1 MLTKKVLKLDQ
12 IHSQWI
18 ELPVLMFLKWQCDSN
33 KMSAALLNQI
43 LLVYKEDY
51 TVSTLKEM
59 MMNI

>member
-12 IHSQWI
+12 NHSQWI
-18 ELPVLMFLKWQCDSN
+18 ELQVLMFLNWLCDSN

-43 LLVYKEDY
+43 LLVYKEDFAA
-51 TVSTLKEM
+51 STLKEM